1 MHRTGPPTRGN
12 GDQARPVRAIARLAW
27 NIAIASLVALIFLC
41 IAWELWLAPIR
52 PGGSLLALKAVP
64 LLAPLFGILHGRR
77 YTFQWSSMFILAYFI
92 EGVMRG
98 WADSG
103 VSRQLALGETALSL
117 AYFAAAVTYA
127 RMTRVVAPTRRA
139 AD

>member
-1 MHRTGPPTRGN
+1 M
-12 GDQARPVRAIARLAW
+12 RAIARLAW

>member
-1 MHRTGPPTRGN
+1 
-12 GDQARPVRAIARLAW
+12 VRAIARLAW

>member
-1 MHRTGPPTRGN
+1 MS
-12 GDQARPVRAIARLAW
+12 AVARLAW

-41 IAWELWLAPIR
+41 LAWELWLAPIR

-98 WADSG
+98 WGDSG
-103 VSRQLALGETALSL
+103 ISRQLALGETALSL
-117 AYFAAAVTYA
+117 AYFASAVTYA